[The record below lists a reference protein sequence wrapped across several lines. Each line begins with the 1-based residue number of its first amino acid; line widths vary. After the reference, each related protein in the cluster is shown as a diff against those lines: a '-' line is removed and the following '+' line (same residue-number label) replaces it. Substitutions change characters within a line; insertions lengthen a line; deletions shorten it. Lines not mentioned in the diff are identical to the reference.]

1 MEGDEASG
9 RMVTEHNAASA
20 ALNEAKRALRAGDLG
35 EARSMARKAAMLD
48 PRLVEAWLILAG
60 LANPA
65 AGLAYAQ
72 RALELDPD
80 NPVARQAVS
89 WLESRQSPGAPPPAP
104 RPAAAPAASAPA
116 TPAPRPKAKAP
127 AARRSD
133 LEEPTTTRRGLLT
146 DTWRAFRRH
155 RAAVLGLAL
164 VGFFLV
170 LAIFAP
176 IFTPYDPGVNMFP
189 HLREEP
195 MTQFEP
201 DPETLEQ
208 CHWLGT
214 PLEAVG
220 CTTFIAGTDRAG
232 RDFYSRMVYAA
243 RTSLLVAFV
252 ASLVSLSIGITYGT
266 VSGYA
271 GGQVDEVMMRF
282 VDFLYSLPVF
292 LIVLGI
298 QSFFSLYWRSQ
309 EGFIGW
315 LDQINRSMGG
325 LLFLFIA
332 IGAVNWVGMA
342 RLSRAMVHSQKSK
355 DYVMAARSLGANE
368 IQIILRHLLPNILGP
383 LLVMETIAIPGY
395 IFLEATL
402 SFIGLGVHSTTRGGQ
417 GGAEIPSWGA
427 MIREGYAGLRTSPY
441 LVLLPSLAL
450 TLLTIA
456 FNFMGDGL
464 RDAIDPRTRKR
475 R

>member
-1 MEGDEASG
+1 MNTAKS
-9 RMVTEHNAASA
+9 EHEA
-20 ALNEAKRALRAGDLG
+20 ALEALHAAKRALRQGNLA
-35 EARSMARKAAMLD
+35 EARSSARQAAMLD
-48 PRLVEAWLILAG
+48 PGLPDAWLILAG
-60 LANPA
+60 LAPPS

-72 RALELDPD
+72 RALELAPD
-80 NPVARQAVS
+80 NPRAQQAVR
-89 WLESRQSPGAPPPAP
+89 WLEAHQAVHRKPEPVIEAAP
-104 RPAAAPAASAPA
+104 RVESAAK
-116 TPAPRPKAKAP
+116 TEPRPLQRKL
-127 AARRSD
+127 D
-133 LEEPTTTRRGLLT
+133 EPSTPRRGLLI

-164 VGFFLV
+164 VAFFLG
-170 LAIFAP
+170 LAVFAP
-176 IFTPYDPGVNMFP
+176 IFTPYDPNLGSFE

-195 MTQFEP
+195 LTRFEP
-201 DPETLEQ
+201 APDVLEQ
-208 CHWLGT
+208 CHWRGT
-214 PLEAVG
+214 PLESWG
-220 CTTFIAGTDRAG
+220 CSTFIAGTDRGG

-243 RTSLLVAFV
+243 RTSLAVAFV
-252 ASLVSLSIGITYGT
+252 ASIVSLSIGITYGT

-271 GGQVDEVMMRF
+271 GGQVDEIMMRF

-315 LDQINRSMGG
+315 LDQINRNMGG

-342 RLSRAMVHSQKSK
+342 RLSRAMVHSQKGK
-355 DYVMAARSLGANE
+355 DYILAARSLGANE
-368 IQIILRHLLPNILGP
+368 VQIILRHLLPNILGP

-402 SFIGLGVHSTTRGGQ
+402 SFIGLGVHSTIRGGQ
-417 GGAEIPSWGA
+417 TGVDLPSWGA
-427 MIREGYAGLRTSPY
+427 MIRDGYAGLRTSPY

-450 TLLTIA
+450 TLLTVA